1 MILLFLLIFAS
12 QNGIASGELSLEGIN
27 GRLNQLETQ
36 VHDLQSEV
44 KDGLFYFYHQNLF
57 LTPKDHKTALKLH
70 AKTHWKSLKVK
81 NQELESIV
89 EMKEIEESVLK
100 ISQ

>member
-70 AKTHWKSLKVK
+70 AKTH
-81 NQELESIV
+81 
-89 EMKEIEESVLK
+89 
-100 ISQ
+100 

>member
-1 MILLFLLIFAS
+1 MTA
-12 QNGIASGELSLEGIN
+12 GELTLESLNE
-27 GRLNQLETQ
+27 RLNQLETQ

-70 AKTHWKSLKVK
+70 AKTH
-81 NQELESIV
+81 
-89 EMKEIEESVLK
+89 
-100 ISQ
+100 